1 MLMETHV
8 TLAIKLFYLWK
19 NDQSYL
25 SNTPLICSKKI
36 KLNIKCLA
44 KKKGSMNKE
53 VFFFALGFFADK
65 QAKFLLINISVIWFL
80 RFSQENKNGAN
91 KK

>member
-1 MLMETHV
+1 
-8 TLAIKLFYLWK
+8 
-19 NDQSYL
+19 
-25 SNTPLICSKKI
+25 
-36 KLNIKCLA
+36 
-44 KKKGSMNKE
+44 MNKE
-53 VFFFALGFFADK
+53 VFFFALGFLADK